1 MRVGSDEMALE
12 RPRIGSADLEVVRSS
27 PMFCALPAQAFEAI
41 LAQSDVQVRPRRT
54 MLFKQDEPAAVF
66 YLLLDGW
73 AKLYRVT
80 VAGDEAVV
88 GVFSRGDCLA
98 EAACLTG
105 GQYPVSGEAVTD
117 VRLLAV
123 PGRRI
128 AELNRTSPEIGLA
141 MLASVS
147 LHLKRLVEQIEELKA
162 RTGPQRL
169 AFFLVGLAPVS
180 RGSCTIALPY
190 EKGLIAGRLGMKPE
204 SLSRA
209 FQRLRSVGVRAEQNV
224 IAVGDMARLAEFAGR
239 ERPLAFR
246 CPALRMGCSSC

>member
-1 MRVGSDEMALE
+1 MLLE
-12 RPRIGSADLEVVRSS
+12 KLRIGPEDLRVIRGS
-27 PMFCALPAQAFEAI
+27 PMFCSLPAPAFEAI
-41 LAQSDVQVRPRRT
+41 LAQSELQVRPRRA
-54 MLFKQDEPAAVF
+54 MLFKQDEPAAAF

-80 VAGDEAVV
+80 VAGDEEVV

-98 EAACLTG
+98 EAPCLTG

-117 VRLLAV
+117 VRMLAV
-123 PGRRI
+123 PGHRI

-147 LHLKRLVEQIEELKA
+147 LHLKNLVEQIEELKA

-169 AFFLVGLAPVS
+169 AFFLVGLAPVT
-180 RGSCTIALPY
+180 RGPCTIALPY

-209 FQRLRSVGVRAEQNV
+209 FQRLQSLGVRSNQNA
-224 IAVGDMARLAEFAGR
+224 IAVSDVARLAEFAGR

-246 CPALRMGCSSC
+246 CPAQRVQCNSC